1 MQVKIGYFNDPEKP
15 VPACKE
21 EQRLHTWQ
29 TELRR
34 AGTESRNCAATARQA
49 AEHARRKDAKA
60 KANAVNRLIRLASSL
75 MLCADQL
82 QQIHG

>member
-1 MQVKIGYFNDPEKP
+1 MNRKASDQSWLPSMMPWSDEYRAYEAARKKEMFDTYNQETPPEP
-15 VPACKE
+15 P
-21 EQRLHTWQ
+21 RTP
-29 TELRR
+29 
-34 AGTESRNCAATARQA
+34 
-49 AEHARRKDAKA
+49 RRKDAKV